1 MTSAHA
7 ANLSDERVYRSLV
20 EELPI
25 TGIVIP
31 VPEADRFVQSAS
43 GGPRRLPGFGAVPA
57 HITLLAPFLPEDQ
70 LDDAAWETLGAF
82 FDDVTAFSFELAD
95 VCAFPGGVTYLAP
108 EPAAT
113 FRRLTQELHK
123 LFPEF
128 PPYGGAFDDI
138 VPHLTVPLADG
149 EDIAAL
155 TTALTPGLPLSVLAS
170 VAAVFV
176 TDEDGTRVLGTL
188 PFGNSAA

>member
-1 MTSAHA
+1 M
-7 ANLSDERVYRSLV
+7 

-31 VPEADRFVQSAS
+31 VAEADRFVQSAS
-43 GGPRRLPGFGAVPA
+43 GGPRRLPGFGTVPA
-57 HITLLAPFLPEDQ
+57 HITLLAPFLPEEE
-70 LDDAAWETLGAF
+70 LDDATWEALGAF
-82 FDDVTAFSFELAD
+82 FDDVTPFGFELTD
-95 VCAFPGGVTYLAP
+95 VCEFPGGVTYLSP
-108 EPAAT
+108 EPAGT

-128 PPYGGAFDDI
+128 PPYGGAFDEI
-138 VPHLTVPLADG
+138 VPHLTVPLAEG
-149 EDIAAL
+149 ENMAAL
-155 TTALTPGLPLSVLAS
+155 TTALTPGLPLAVHAS
-170 VAAVFV
+170 AAAVFV